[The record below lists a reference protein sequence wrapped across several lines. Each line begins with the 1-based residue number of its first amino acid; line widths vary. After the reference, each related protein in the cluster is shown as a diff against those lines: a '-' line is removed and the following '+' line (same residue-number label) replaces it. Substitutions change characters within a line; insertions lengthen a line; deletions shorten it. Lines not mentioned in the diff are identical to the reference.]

1 MIPLDDI
8 AMTMYRFRIVWI
20 SSFIVAGIL
29 SPGAVWAQAN
39 AQVPDPD
46 PELERRTFVLPPGLE
61 VQLFAADPML
71 AKPIQMNF
79 DPQGRL
85 WVATSETYP
94 QLRPGEAANDK
105 IIILEDTNGDGRA
118 DKTTVFAD
126 KLLIPTG
133 VLPGDGGAYVANS
146 TELVHL
152 SASKPGGKADR
163 VRVLLSGFGTE
174 DTHHIL
180 HTFRWGPDGSLFFH
194 QSIYIHSHVETPYG
208 VQRLNAGGAWRFR
221 PPTGELEVFLR
232 GFINP
237 WGHAFDRYGQSFLT
251 DGANGE
257 GITHGIPG
265 AYYPTAQGPH
275 AQRILHGLNPGSPKH
290 CGLEIISGRHFPDDW
305 QGDLIT
311 CDFRGHRVC
320 RFKVSDNGSTFAS
333 REMPEVIK
341 SSHPAFR
348 PVDVKMGPDGALYI
362 ADWYNPI
369 IQHGEVDF
377 RDPRRDKTHG
387 RIWRVTVA
395 NRPLVPRPELV
406 SASNA
411 ALLQRLS
418 DPEQWTRDQARRVL
432 FERGAEAV
440 LPALSEHVRRLDPK
454 APEYPQQLLE
464 CLWLYQGLGAFRTSP
479 SANAQGRWTEAER
492 RLAEQTLLRALS
504 SPLPAIRAAAVRI
517 AGESTAPLAEQ
528 LQRLRRAVT
537 DESPRVRLEAIRALS
552 RLADPQAV
560 EIALLALDQPMDPV
574 LDYALWLTV
583 RELAPSWLPAFQ
595 AGRLT
600 FAGRTAHLSF
610 ALQAVGSREVLTPLR
625 QLLRRESLDPR
636 QADELLLLLIGIG
649 EAEDVQRALEVAAGL
664 ISTPPGQR
672 SSGESWERAARLMRQ
687 VEESVLSR
695 KIPAPAEAARLLQAL
710 LPLGE
715 EEPAVYRLVGH
726 WRVQALRSTL
736 RAWAMAAVEPAHRP
750 SLPSSAPEKPPSPAT
765 LPAVFTALAAFADPQ
780 AKQDLERIAEHGSSP
795 AIRIHAVI
803 ALSQLD
809 LQAAAQ
815 RAIPLC
821 QLTSPPPEL
830 IGGFTAFL
838 QRRSGPAALLQ
849 ALKGAKISPEAARLG
864 LQAIRN
870 SGQDLPSLREALR
883 RAGGLDQ
890 PRPAPTPEQIQ
901 ALAAAASRQGNPAQ
915 GERIFRL
922 KELQCFSCHAIAG
935 AGGKVGPDLSS
946 IGASAPVDYLVESLL
961 IPNKAVKE
969 GYHAQRIVTADEKVY
984 LGIPVRQAEGRLFLR
999 TPEDKILSLPLADIL
1014 ERTPAPSLMPEG
1026 LVDSLS
1032 QQELLDLVA
1041 FLAQLGK
1048 VGTPYAPS
1056 IEPVIRT
1063 WEVLEATPANLQQL
1077 RRERVAIA
1085 ALPQSRLSWTT
1096 LYTLVQGDLP
1106 LQEVPTFTVWNKSA
1120 PQSVVRTHLLITS
1133 PGHLHLRCNDTTGL
1147 TLFVQGQPIAL
1158 QSVTDLKLAQGPVT
1172 LAFVIDRSQRK
1183 TPLRITLHT
1192 PPNSPAQWSL
1202 PPER

>member
-1 MIPLDDI
+1 M
-8 AMTMYRFRIVWI
+8 AMTPHRFFLIWI
-20 SSFIVAGIL
+20 NSLVVTGLL
-29 SPGAVWAQAN
+29 STGTALAQAN
-39 AQVPDPD
+39 AKVPDPD

-94 QLRPGEAANDK
+94 QVRPGETANDK
-105 IIILEDTNGDGRA
+105 IIILEDTNGDGKA

-146 TELVHL
+146 TELIHL

-180 HTFRWGPDGSLFFH
+180 HTFRWGPDGTIFFH

-221 PPTGELEVFLR
+221 PATGELEVFLR

-237 WGHAFDRYGQSFLT
+237 WGHAFDRFGQSFLT

-275 AQRILHGLNPGSPKH
+275 AQRTLHGLNPGSPKY

-320 RFKVSDNGSTFAS
+320 RFKISDNGSTFAS

-341 SSHPAFR
+341 SNHPAFR

-395 NRPLVPRPELV
+395 HRPLVPRPALV
-406 SASNA
+406 SAPTP
-411 ALLQRLS
+411 ALLQRFS
-418 DPEQWTRDQARRVL
+418 EPEQWTRDQARRVL
-432 FERGAEAV
+432 LERGAEAV
-440 LPALSEHVRRLDPK
+440 LPALNEYVRRLDPRK
-454 APEYPQQLLE
+454 PHYPQQLLE
-464 CLWLYQGLGAFRTSP
+464 CLWLYQGLGAFRATSP
-479 SANAQGRWTEAER
+479 ARGVWNDAQRQ
-492 RLAEQTLLRALS
+492 LAEQTLAQALS
-504 SPLPAIRAAAVRI
+504 SPLPQVRAAAVRI
-517 AGESTAPLAEQ
+517 VGDSQAPLPEQ
-528 LQRLRRAVT
+528 FQRLRRAVT
-537 DESPRVRLEAIRALS
+537 DESPRVRLEAIRALA
-552 RLADPQAV
+552 RLNDPQAV
-560 EIALLALDQPMDPV
+560 EMALLALDQPMDSV

-583 RELAPSWLPAFQ
+583 RELAPAWLPAFR
-595 AGRLT
+595 AGQLT

-610 ALQAVGSREVLTPLR
+610 ALQAVGTREVLTPLR
-625 QLLRRESLDPR
+625 QLLGREQLDPR
-636 QADELLLLLIGIG
+636 QVDELLLLLVGIG
-649 EAEDVQRALEVAAGL
+649 EAEDIRRALEMAAGWL
-664 ISTPPGQR
+664 SSPGGKLP
-672 SSGESWERAARLMRQ
+672 SPESRERAARIVRK
-687 VEESVLSR
+687 VEETVLFR
-695 KIPAPAEAARLLQAL
+695 KVPAPAEASRLLQAL

-715 EEPAVYRLVGH
+715 MEPAVYRLVGH
-726 WRVQALRSTL
+726 WRIQTLRPTL
-736 RAWAMAAVEPAHRP
+736 RAWAMTTVEPAHRP
-750 SLPSSAPEKPPSPAT
+750 PLATPPPDKPLSPEAQQG
-765 LPAVFTALAAFADPQ
+765 VFTALAAFSDPE
-780 AKQDLERIAEHGSSP
+780 ARQDLELIAEHGSTS
-795 AIRIHAVI
+795 AVRIQALV

-809 LQAAAQ
+809 LKVAAQ
-815 RAIPLC
+815 RMIPLC
-821 QLTSPPPEL
+821 QLAPPPPEL
-830 IGGFTAFL
+830 LTCFTAFL
-838 QRRSGPAALLQ
+838 QRREGPSVLLQ
-849 ALKGAKISPEAARLG
+849 VLKGAKISPEAARIG

-870 SGQDLPSLREALR
+870 SSQDLPSLREALR
-883 RAGGLDQ
+883 QAGGLDQ
-890 PRPAPTPEQIQ
+890 PRPAPTPQQIQ
-901 ALAAAASRQGNPAQ
+901 ALATAASQQGDPAR
-915 GERIFRL
+915 GERLFRL

-969 GYHAQRIVTADEKVY
+969 GYHAQRIVTVDDKVY
-984 LGIPVRQAEGRLFLR
+984 LGIPVRQADGRLFLR
-999 TPEDKILSLPLADIL
+999 TTEDKILSLPLTDIL
-1014 ERTPAPSLMPEG
+1014 ERAPAPSLMPEG
-1026 LVDSLS
+1026 LVDALS

-1041 FLAQLGK
+1041 FLSQLGK

-1063 WEVLEATPANLQQL
+1063 WEALEATPTNLQQL

-1085 ALPQSRLSWTT
+1085 AQPQSSSLTWSTV
-1096 LYTLVQGDLP
+1096 YTLVQGDLP
-1106 LQEVPTFTVWNKSA
+1106 LQEVPTFSVWKDSA
-1120 PQSVVRTHLLITS
+1120 PQSVVRTHLLITTA
-1133 PGHLHLRCNDTTGL
+1133 GHLHLHCNDTTGL
-1147 TLFVQGQPIAL
+1147 TLFVQGQPIPL
-1158 QSVTDLKLAQGPVT
+1158 QKITDLKLSQGPVT

-1183 TPLRITLHT
+1183 TPLRVTLHT
-1192 PPNSPAQWSL
+1192 PPNAPAQWTL
-1202 PPER
+1202 PSER